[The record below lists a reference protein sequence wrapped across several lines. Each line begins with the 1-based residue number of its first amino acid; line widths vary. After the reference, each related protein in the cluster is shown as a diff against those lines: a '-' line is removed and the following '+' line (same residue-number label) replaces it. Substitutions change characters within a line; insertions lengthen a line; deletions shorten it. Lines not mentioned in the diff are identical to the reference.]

1 MKNPSFGDVTV
12 LLVDDHAM
20 FREGLRLVIEAQQ
33 GVRVVGEAGDGR
45 EALEMVEKIH
55 PQVVVM
61 DIAMPNLNGLDAT
74 RQIRRRF
81 PDVQVVILTMHE
93 RRQYLTQILQAG
105 AIGCVLKRSAG
116 IELLSAIK
124 AAARRE
130 TYFSPSIANVLVDDY
145 RRHLMEGDGA
155 DPLTERERE
164 IVQLIAEGKPN
175 ADIAKFLGLSV
186 HTVTTHRANI
196 MRKTDSG
203 NAVDLVKYAMRMG
216 MINAE

>member
-61 DIAMPNLNGLDAT
+61 DIAMLNLNGLDAT

-116 IELLSAIK
+116 TELLSASK